1 MVTANQTA
9 LMEANFN
16 PKIPTKFIVH
26 GFIDTGFSSWV
37 IKMAQSLVK
46 DREYNVIAVDW
57 GAGSLPL
64 YTQAT
69 ANARLVGLE
78 VGYFINYLKV
88 ILVLCRYLVRPNF
101 VQEMHLTLCIL
112 EGICM
117 VLIMLTLLT

>member
-1 MVTANQTA
+1 MVTANKTV
-9 LMEANFN
+9 LLEANFN

-46 DREYNVIAVDW
+46 DRDYNVIAVDW

-88 ILVLCRYLVRPNF
+88 RYSTR
-101 VQEMHLTLCIL
+101 
-112 EGICM
+112 
-117 VLIMLTLLT
+117 